1 MQNLSGLPACFH
13 YSKLKHHKD
22 CFIFESPNAD
32 HYPST
37 SGEIPKP
44 RLSSLSILLAS
55 PQLALRVLGE
65 PFSDRLESFDKERP
79 TPVNQGASKKRRL
92 AEARIRTLAEGLLDG
107 AQLPTVR
114 ELCRE
119 HRLSSA
125 TMELVLKQLELEK
138 VLVRR
143 PGSGIYAGV
152 GSSQKTVGLIIGK
165 NIFTQ
170 GWSPYWSQLLQA
182 AFRVAGERRLRCF
195 SYMSVQETSLEWAKN
210 AQLERDIASGDL
222 DGILIVVEPENAT
235 REWLQGASLPVVQLN
250 GPRNAWSV
258 CHDTASVIEQAVGVL
273 AEAGSKRVALLAKNL
288 ESFSRPFAQALK
300 RRGLLLD
307 SRLTWGWSEW
317 YGRIPNSS
325 QEEFAA
331 QVVISRWE
339 TLALVNAQPDGI
351 VIMDDTMA
359 RGAMRAFES
368 HGIAVGRDIRIAA
381 LGTKHSPV
389 LAEHANKLFLLQIDP
404 EEQARMGFEM
414 LELLMAGKKPKPSV
428 QLIRPRM
435 QMKV

>member
-1 MQNLSGLPACFH
+1 M
-13 YSKLKHHKD
+13 
-22 CFIFESPNAD
+22 
-32 HYPST
+32 
-37 SGEIPKP
+37 
-44 RLSSLSILLAS
+44 
-55 PQLALRVLGE
+55 
-65 PFSDRLESFDKERP
+65 
-79 TPVNQGASKKRRL
+79 NQGASKKRRL
-92 AEARIRTLAEGLLDG
+92 AEARIRTLAQGLLDG

-114 ELCRE
+114 ELCTT
-119 HRLSSA
+119 HQLSYA

-143 PGSGIYAGV
+143 PGSGIYAGA
-152 GSSQKTVGLIIGK
+152 GTSQKTIGLVIGK

-170 GWSPYWSQLLQA
+170 AWSPYWSQLLQA
-182 AFRVAGERRLRCF
+182 AFRVAGERELRCF
-195 SYMSVQETSLEWAKN
+195 SYMPVQDISLEWAKH

-222 DGILIVVEPENAT
+222 DGILIVVEPEKVT
-235 REWLQGASLPVVQLN
+235 REWLQGGSLPVVQLN

-288 ESFSRPFAQALK
+288 ESFSKPFAQALK

-317 YGRIPNSS
+317 YDRIPNSS

-331 QVVISRWE
+331 QIVISRWE

-359 RGAMRAFES
+359 RGAMRAFEA
-368 HGIAVGRDIRIAA
+368 HGITVGRDIRIAA

-389 LAEHANKLFLLQIDP
+389 LADHANKLFLLQIDP